1 MVFIKCIVAFIIWT
15 AIGSVILGLLGI
27 AQNFFDVDAIKSI
40 KSNYRDYDKNSC
52 IVAWSIFWPIA
63 IIAVIPQCIIE
74 IIRNWM
80 E

>member
-15 AIGSVILGLLGI
+15 AIGSVVLGLLEVI
-27 AQNFFDVDAIKSI
+27 QNFFDIDAIKSI
-40 KSNYRDYDKNSC
+40 KPNYRDYDKNGN

-63 IIAVIPQCIIE
+63 IIAVIPRCIVE
-74 IIRNWM
+74 IIIHWM